1 MAIFGARLIQT
12 NKNESDYRY
21 DTLGKNSEVIAV
33 GDLLTVTGTAGV
45 LKVAGATDV
54 IVGVSSKAATMTS
67 TNQTVALVYPPF
79 VPISV
84 DDIYLMGCNAAL
96 TGNATDGG
104 TYYKITGTT
113 GAQQVDVVSGVQTTT
128 SRVVEIVKV
137 DPLNA
142 GDLTQAAVR
151 IIKAPYV
158 NVSATS

>member
-1 MAIFGARLIQT
+1 MALYGAVVQQT
-12 NKNESDYRY
+12 NQNESDYRY
-21 DTLGKNSEVIAV
+21 DTLGKNSEVFAV

-54 IVGVSSKAATMTS
+54 IVGISAKAQTMSS
-67 TNQTVALVYPPF
+67 TNQTVAKVYPAYI
-79 VPISV
+79 PIST
-84 DDIYLMGCNAAL
+84 DTIFLMGCNTAL

-113 GAQQVDVVSGVQTTT
+113 GVQQVDTTSGVQTTT

-137 DPLNA
+137 DPNQA

-151 IIKAPYV
+151 IIKTPYT
-158 NVSATS
+158 NVAATS